1 MPSKKSSHNSIFY
14 PSIFMMNLKQGWP
27 VWIVLCLLNLF
38 HLPIFILLVAQNEY
52 ESEKAYSIVNLLLQL
67 ATGFNVM
74 TIIWAIVIAMLL
86 FRYLMTL
93 EQSSNIHALP
103 VTKNGLFFTNYITGL
118 FILIVSSAIAYGL
131 SAVLLCA
138 IDLKSCMSALGF
150 CFFGTLSRIVFFY
163 SFAVFC
169 TMFTGQLFAAPIFY
183 AIWNGFGA
191 AIAFSQYL
199 LSDMFLYGYTMSSDS
214 LSIKLL
220 SYLCPAW
227 GYSRGTWYNIENT
240 DSGYVYTC
248 GGAKVLI
255 IYALVG
261 ILFAVAA
268 LFIYRIRKNES
279 AGTAVSIPFAKPI
292 FKYGCGLLGGLLV
305 GMFVYSSISL
315 FYGSSFFNQHYP
327 SLLICMMVSCLVLT
341 LCAQMILDK
350 HARFSK
356 VGWISSILCC
366 VILFGISML
375 FYADPFGYETATP
388 NVSKLQSATVSFS
401 GNSSYNITT
410 EDEDLLA
417 EITAFQKDIASA
429 KESQRA
435 MYKKYISQSDDGSI
449 SIDSTTIHF
458 TYTYQ
463 SGLQTERSYTIYF
476 DSSDIFAEGDS
487 GKLAYDFLSQED
499 VALAMYNTYMQGDT
513 ASTSGKIEN
522 ITLTSEDYT
531 LEQTFDAD
539 EIDSITAAI
548 KQDFLDNLPEI
559 VLQTSDTIY
568 FTHTLSISSVLPY
581 STGLESYFSERYGYT
596 MAYSQENGKLEITQY
611 ISLNTRWSNLLQALE
626 DLDAFSSSPL
636 QYYDDNGDLQTY
648 NEE

>member
-1 MPSKKSSHNSIFY
+1 
-14 PSIFMMNLKQGWP
+14 
-27 VWIVLCLLNLF
+27 
-38 HLPIFILLVAQNEY
+38 
-52 ESEKAYSIVNLLLQL
+52 
-67 ATGFNVM
+67 
-74 TIIWAIVIAMLL
+74 
-86 FRYLMTL
+86 
-93 EQSSNIHALP
+93 
-103 VTKNGLFFTNYITGL
+103 
-118 FILIVSSAIAYGL
+118 
-131 SAVLLCA
+131 
-138 IDLKSCMSALGF
+138 
-150 CFFGTLSRIVFFY
+150 
-163 SFAVFC
+163 
-169 TMFTGQLFAAPIFY
+169 
-183 AIWNGFGA
+183 
-191 AIAFSQYL
+191 
-199 LSDMFLYGYTMSSDS
+199 
-214 LSIKLL
+214 
-220 SYLCPAW
+220 
-227 GYSRGTWYNIENT
+227 
-240 DSGYVYTC
+240 
-248 GGAKVLI
+248 
-255 IYALVG
+255 
-261 ILFAVAA
+261 
-268 LFIYRIRKNES
+268 
-279 AGTAVSIPFAKPI
+279 
-292 FKYGCGLLGGLLV
+292 
-305 GMFVYSSISL
+305 
-315 FYGSSFFNQHYP
+315 
-327 SLLICMMVSCLVLT
+327 
-341 LCAQMILDK
+341 
-350 HARFSK
+350 
-356 VGWISSILCC
+356 
-366 VILFGISML
+366 ML